1 MYFYFIFYTESV
13 ISVEETAKVQAFL
26 ENEQKRKMRFKGKM
40 QGRMKQPPRF
50 QRPNQIFNVTQ
61 GQQPQQV
68 LYYFY
73 LFSNKRI

>member
-1 MYFYFIFYTESV
+1 MFFSNAESV

-40 QGRMKQPPRF
+40 QGRTKQPPRF
-50 QRPNQIFNVTQ
+50 QRPNQNFNPTQ

-68 LYYFY
+68 L
-73 LFSNKRI
+73 